1 MGRIL
6 SLRNIIILMATALT
20 LLTAMQIYLLD
31 GAYRGENERFEQ
43 SVKEALL
50 NVRYRVERSHV
61 ERQINMRLNVDAIQR
76 DLINSIDSIQ
86 VGRNFNASPPP
97 ENPKKSSGGGF
108 YNDLQNNNSQISD
121 ISGEAPGRLIER
133 FDGNLEM
140 LEQNPDQLKSIF
152 KDLLFGYLSYS
163 NRDIQIPLI
172 DTALKEELALRGIKT
187 KYEFGIYNSFNNSFR
202 YAESTNSA
210 DFIYSEYQ
218 VPLYYI
224 GLRNAIMLSIYFPN
238 KTNYILGNIVFLLVS
253 AFLVI
258 LVIVGLFIY
267 SIRIIYQQRRISE
280 IKNDLINNIT
290 HELKTPISIIS
301 LACQALNDEDM
312 AKIEGIRSNYLNMI
326 AQENKRLGSLVENIL
341 QSAVMEKGDFR
352 MKVKKVNVHEK
363 VEAALKSFKMKLAER
378 NFNVVL
384 DLQAQPAVLEA
395 DETHFTNMIFN
406 LVDNAIKYS
415 KPLEKAPLLHI
426 SSAAKDGFL
435 YLTVEDSGIGIGK
448 EDQKKIFDK
457 LYRVSTGNV
466 HNVKGY
472 GLGLNYVKS
481 IVERHHGEITV
492 RSELGKGSK
501 FTVKIPLKQ

>member
-1 MGRIL
+1 MGKIL
-6 SLRNIIILMATALT
+6 SLRNIIVLMATALT
-20 LLTAMQIYLLD
+20 LLTAMQVYLLE

-43 SVKEALL
+43 SVKEALM

-61 ERQINMRLNVDAIQR
+61 EKQIDKRLDMNAIQR

-86 VGRNFNASPPP
+86 AGRNFNTQPEPGP
-97 ENPKKSSGGGF
+97 ENTGGF
-108 YNDLQNNNSQISD
+108 YNDLQGNNNQVSD
-121 ISGEAPGRLIER
+121 VTGEAPDRLIER
-133 FDGNLEM
+133 FDGNVEM

-152 KDLLFGYLSYS
+152 KDLLFGYLTYN
-163 NRDIQIPLI
+163 NRDIEINDI
-172 DTALKEELALRGIKT
+172 AAALQEEFSLRGIKT
-187 KYEFGIYNSFNNSFR
+187 RHEFAIYNNFNHSFR
-202 YAESTNSA
+202 HAESTNSA
-210 DFIYSEYQ
+210 EFIYSPYQ
-218 VPLYYI
+218 VPLYYT
-224 GLRNAIMLSIYFPN
+224 GLRNAIMLSVYFPN
-238 KTNYILGNIVFLLVS
+238 KTSYILGNIVFLLVS

-258 LVIVGLFIY
+258 VVIVGLFIY
-267 SIRIIYQQRRISE
+267 SIRIIYEQRRISE

-290 HELKTPISIIS
+290 HELKTPISVIS

-312 AKIEGIRSNYLNMI
+312 MRIEGIRSNYLNVI

-352 MKVKKVNVHEK
+352 MKLKKVNAHEK
-363 VEAALKSFKMKLAER
+363 IETALKSFRLKLSER

-384 DLQAQPAVLEA
+384 ELHAQPPVLEA

-415 KPLEKAPLLHI
+415 KPGDKNPLLQI
-426 SSAAKDGFL
+426 ATYAKDGFL
-435 YLTVEDSGIGIGK
+435 YIAVEDSGIGIGK

-481 IVERHHGEITV
+481 IVERHHGDIQV
-492 RSELGKGSK
+492 RSEPGRGTT